1 MPTPWDFVLTQTGF
15 LPVQGELPQAMWGAP
30 RRAPLTTGV
39 LSWLL
44 LTWMFLI
51 TSTTSLLGFLFLKLL
66 KTGKSWSSF
75 KRKLQAFISRAKDLQ
90 VASEKASQK
99 AITQANIH
107 YKRLSSLRVPELLNS
122 WFFEH
127 LRWVRFKQ
135 GTNFPRSGSWAYS
148 CAVPAMWSGLPVL
161 ILNWQLLFSL

>member
-51 TSTTSLLGFLFLKLL
+51 TSTTSLLGFLFLKL
-66 KTGKSWSSF
+66 
-75 KRKLQAFISRAKDLQ
+75 QAFISRAKDLQ
-90 VASEKASQK
+90 VASEKASQE